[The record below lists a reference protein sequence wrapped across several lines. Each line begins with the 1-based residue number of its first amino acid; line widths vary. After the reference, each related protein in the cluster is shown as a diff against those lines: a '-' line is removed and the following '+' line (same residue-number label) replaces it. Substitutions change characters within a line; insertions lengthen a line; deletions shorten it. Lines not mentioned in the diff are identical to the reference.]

1 MKDDLHTKLWQT
13 CARFSNLAPPVLAIC
28 CCLIIL
34 GGCERTGPNQAQ
46 RNKLQ
51 VATTINIISD
61 WVKAVGADKVNV
73 HSLVSPDSD
82 IHTFEPGAGEVTK
95 LADADVIFAVGLGL
109 EAGWLNS
116 LIENASIES
125 SSIVR
130 LAEYVEPIHWD
141 GHDKDSGHAKHQNA
155 GEHKPGETDPH
166 FWMDPIRVQKAV
178 SEISDVLTLLDPEN
192 SEFYSKNA
200 NSYNSTIQSLHKWA
214 AIELSKVPESKRY
227 LVTSHESLGYFANRY
242 EFEII
247 GSLVP
252 ALTTEREPTP
262 KEITDLINAIN
273 DYQLTV
279 IFTEIAEYSK
289 LGEAISKET
298 GTRIARVNSG
308 SLGRKG
314 SETESYLKLFE
325 TIVNTIVEFLA

>member
-1 MKDDLHTKLWQT
+1 MIKEILHTNLWQKP
-13 CARFSNLAPPVLAIC
+13 ARSTKLARPVLAIF
-28 CCLIIL
+28 CLIIFL
-34 GGCERTGPNQAQ
+34 GCERNDPNQSSQ
-46 RNKLQ
+46 NNIQ
-51 VATTINIISD
+51 VATTINIIGD
-61 WVKAVGADKVNV
+61 WVKVVGGDKVNV

-82 IHTFEPGAGEVTK
+82 PHTFEPGAREVTK
-95 LADADVIFAVGLGL
+95 LADADVIFAVGHGL
-109 EAGWLNS
+109 EASWLNS

-141 GHDKDSGHAKHQNA
+141 GHDKNSGHAEHQND
-155 GEHKPGETDPH
+155 GEHKSGETDPH

-178 SEISDVLTLLDPEN
+178 SEISEVLTLLDPEN
-192 SEFYSKNA
+192 SEFYSNNT

-214 AIELSKVPESKRY
+214 ALELSKVPESKRY
-227 LVTSHESLGYFANRY
+227 LVTSHENLGYFANRY

-262 KEITDLINAIN
+262 KEMTDLINAIN

-279 IFTEIAEYSK
+279 IFAEIAEYSK

-298 GTRIARVNSG
+298 GTRIALVNPG

-314 SETESYLKLFE
+314 SETESYVKLFE
-325 TIVNTIVEFLA
+325 TIVNTIVKFLT